1 MDKVEL
7 VTVGIE
13 TSLGAHYSFPD
24 MDRVALDK
32 LVMRN
37 DNNEMTLDALLLTNA
52 SRAVL
57 TLPARIVVKITVDGD
72 DWWVDPSS
80 SA

>member
-1 MDKVEL
+1 MEEIEF

-24 MDRVALDK
+24 MDKTALDK

-37 DNNEMTLDALLLTNA
+37 DNNELALDSLLLTNA

-57 TLPARIVVKITVDGD
+57 TVPSRIVKKITVEGE
-72 DWWVDPSS
+72 DWWLAPS
-80 SA
+80 